1 MLAAGGLLILMAMGY
16 ALGGMIM
23 DGTDPTDTPPD
34 DAPPAQDDVTTTQ
47 SHQQAPSLGDLLR
60 DGDDP
65 ITTTGGAGDD
75 SLTGGMGDDTL

>member
-34 DAPPAQDDVTTTQ
+34 DAPP
-47 SHQQAPSLGDLLR
+47 PR
-60 DGDDP
+60 K
-65 ITTTGGAGDD
+65 
-75 SLTGGMGDDTL
+75 MM